1 MCEQYGARARGG
13 RDGCLD
19 LDEQPPGCLDCAARG
34 DQRAFADLYD
44 ATVGQVHRLAVLLT
58 DGDRERASELVRR
71 TYGEVWRRAATY
83 RESEGRPLTW
93 VLGLTRSLAPAA

>member
-1 MCEQYGARARGG
+1 MVAPTSTSSCRAASTTRRG
-13 RDGCLD
+13 
-19 LDEQPPGCLDCAARG
+19 G